1 MYFTLFLVLNLTWPS
16 SFPDHAISGRVS
28 RPPLTSSGTATP
40 SYSWES
46 CHALASFS
54 TATIFTA
61 LHPLKAA
68 SPGNK
73 TVNFNIALCGCSC
86 YCPPMGIC
94 SSTPPRRGSMSPTL
108 SYKFPHSLN
117 KEGQSE
123 HICPLSGMSQKSN
136 SCWPLFQT
144 HCPVCPKG
152 SLDELQLIYTNSTSY
167 RECRARM
174 LHSPVLWLWHKCNLL
189 LRTGSYY

>member
-1 MYFTLFLVLNLTWPS
+1 MLWLPSPLLQFLQPFILLKQHPQE
-16 SFPDHAISGRVS
+16 IKL
-28 RPPLTSSGTATP
+28 LTSTLLSVAAHVTA
-40 SYSWES
+40 
-46 CHALASFS
+46 
-54 TATIFTA
+54 
-61 LHPLKAA
+61 
-68 SPGNK
+68 
-73 TVNFNIALCGCSC
+73 
-86 YCPPMGIC
+86 PPMGIC